1 MSTIELRDT
10 VDAIFGVLGEMF
22 GNFRKIDGS
31 NVVSVIVKTMELVNG
46 YDLSGPDKKDI
57 VMVVVERVLEVL
69 PMESEAKA
77 ALRVAVRL
85 ILPNLIDVVI
95 SAARHVFDL
104 DKDGHISKDEVKEV
118 CCGCF

>member
-1 MSTIELRDT
+1 MSTIELLNT

-46 YDLSGPDKKDI
+46 YDLSGPDMKDI

-69 PMESEAKA
+69 PMESEA
-77 ALRVAVRL
+77 RL
-85 ILPNLIDVVI
+85 PCVWLCGLFFRI
-95 SAARHVFDL
+95 SL
-104 DKDGHISKDEVKEV
+104 M
-118 CCGCF
+118 